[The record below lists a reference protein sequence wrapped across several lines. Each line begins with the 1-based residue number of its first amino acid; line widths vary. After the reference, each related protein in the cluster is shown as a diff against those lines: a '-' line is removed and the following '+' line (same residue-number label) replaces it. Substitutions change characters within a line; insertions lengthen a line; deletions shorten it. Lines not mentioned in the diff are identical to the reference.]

1 MKKISLML
9 VIALL
14 ASTFATGIFVS
25 ASSSSETISEWCYWD
40 STNSRI
46 YANSDKSGTYF
57 YDASGTGSITYYEDG
72 KGISST
78 PIWDVKSTKFQCDYK
93 SLLTPGTKKVLN
105 FGYKI
110 YIPEGTDKK
119 LRQFA
124 ITLAKQASNGS
135 FNNANYGKPTVNC
148 PSSAGLATSAL
159 TTSGYSSNFTPDSF
173 TLNTDTWHQYNI
185 RVYFNEMGKIT
196 CGIFCNEV
204 LIASYTYSDAS
215 KINFADFGIYYFQ
228 LNSNAA
234 DHTYIKDLRLTWED
248 FNGENDPVSGAKTLN
263 SVLFNDSTYDSTTKV
278 LAPAYANDSGTS
290 ASLMYTGDEIS
301 EKYQFEDDTLKVT
314 LKSTEQATGYTHSME
329 QAFAKNITDY
339 FPSEKTKYLQLYYD
353 IKISSFGPKN
363 TQWKNLFAF
372 GNNTERLNSGV
383 WNVYSIFQNGKM
395 YFADAGTYKGTSNIS
410 KTVEVSENKWYRVIY
425 LLKVDNNSASEYSI
439 NYEGYL
445 MDIEANTMQKIYDGE
460 ISIPKITEGTNGL
473 VLSRSYM
480 NLATK
485 ESTEDITTY
494 YDNIVLKVSETKYS
508 NYYANMENLLST
520 YLDLTVDGNV
530 ATAIGVH
537 EDSQGTQKVLIA
549 GYGEGGNLLKLAVNT
564 ASDIKNAEKGRVD
577 FTYDFSSISG
587 IKTIKAFMFNNI
599 TECVPLVN
607 SLTVSK

>member
-14 ASTFATGIFVS
+14 ASTLTAGIFVS
-25 ASSSSETISEWCYWD
+25 ASSSSEKVINEWCYWD
-40 STNSRI
+40 STKSRI
-46 YANSDKSGTYF
+46 CANSDLSGTYF

-78 PIWDVKSTKFQCDYK
+78 PIWDVKSTNFQCDYK
-93 SLLTPGTKKVLN
+93 ALLTPGTKKVLN

-110 YIPEGTDKK
+110 YIPEGTSDK

-124 ITLAKQASNGS
+124 ITLAKQLSNGS
-135 FNNANYGKPTVNC
+135 FNNATYGKPTVYC
-148 PSSAGLATSAL
+148 PKSNGLAGCAL
-159 TTSGYSSNFTPDSF
+159 TTLGYSSNFTPDSF
-173 TLNTDTWHQYNI
+173 TLNTNAWHQYNI
-185 RVYFNEMGKIT
+185 RVYFNETGKIT
-196 CGIFCNEV
+196 CGIFLNEV

-215 KINFADFGIYYFQ
+215 KIKFEDFGINYFQ
-228 LNSNAA
+228 LKSNEV
-234 DHTYIKDLRLTWED
+234 DHTYIKDLKLTWED
-248 FNGENDPVSGAKTLN
+248 FNGENEPVESAKTL
-263 SVLFNDSTYDSTTKV
+263 SSILFNDATYDSTKKV
-278 LAPAYANDSGTS
+278 LAPAYANGSGTS

-301 EKYQFEDDTLKVT
+301 EKYKFEDDALKVT
-314 LKSTEQATGYTHSME
+314 LKSTEQATGYTHSMK

-339 FPSEKTKYLQLYYD
+339 FPSGKTKYLQLYYD

-372 GNNTERLNSGV
+372 GNNTASLNSGV

-395 YFADAGTYKGTSNIS
+395 YFSDSGPCKGTSNIS
-410 KTVEVSENKWYRVIY
+410 KTVEVSEDKWYRVIY

-445 MDIEANTMQKIYDGE
+445 MDIEANTMQKIYDGDV
-460 ISIPKITEGTNGL
+460 SIPKKTEGTNGL
-473 VLSRSYM
+473 VLSSSYM
-480 NLATK
+480 NLATQ

-494 YDNIVLKVSETKYS
+494 YDNIILKVSETKYS
-508 NYYANMENLLST
+508 SYYAKMENLLST
-520 YLDLTVDGNV
+520 YLNLTVDENV

-537 EDSQGTQKVLIA
+537 EASAGNQKVLIA
-549 GYGEGGNLLKLAVNT
+549 AYGEGGNLLKLAVNSD
-564 ASDIKNAEKGRVD
+564 SDIKNAEKGKID
-577 FTYDFSSISG
+577 FTYDFSNISG

-599 TECVPLVN
+599 TDCVPLVN
-607 SLTVSK
+607 SLTK